1 MRLKPVLLAL
11 LLFSLL
17 SVTSICQTA
26 SGNQEQVAQHQ
37 RLVQQYLQ
45 RQRPDLAI
53 PELQKVIELDPGN
66 VDALGNLGVLYFF
79 RGNYNQA
86 VPQLRAAL
94 QIQPGLFKLQALLG
108 LAERSLGDQAASR
121 EDLEAAFPHLTET
134 KIQAEVGQAL
144 ISVYTV
150 NGDLEKAAAI
160 VSTLLQAQP
169 TDISLLYS
177 SYRIYSDL
185 AGKAMLTL
193 ALTAPASAQ
202 MHQIM
207 ARELARHAEN
217 AAAIANYREAIK
229 LDPHLLGIHSEFGD
243 LLYRSP
249 DAKLKAEAEH
259 EFKSALAANPKDEL
273 ALVMLGTI
281 AASQGNNSA
290 AIDDYTQALALDPN
304 NGDACTELG
313 KVLVTMN
320 QRDKALQM
328 FERAVQIDPTNYIAH
343 YRLGTL
349 YREAGRSDDAKVQVA
364 QYLEYKQMKDKLE
377 KVFRDM
383 RVLSGQHLGGDE
395 KDAAH

>member
-1 MRLKPVLLAL
+1 MRLKPIALAL
-11 LLFSLL
+11 FLFPFLSFSSL
-17 SVTSICQTA
+17 SQIS
-26 SGNQEQVAQHQ
+26 SGSQEQAAQHQ
-37 RLVQQYLQ
+37 RLAQQYLQ
-45 RQRPDLAI
+45 QQRPDLAI

-79 RGNYNQA
+79 RGNYKEA

-108 LAERSLGDQAASR
+108 LAERSLGDRTTSR
-121 EDLEAAFPHLTET
+121 KDLEAAFPQLTET
-134 KIQAEVGQAL
+134 KIQAQVGQAL
-144 ISVYTV
+144 MSDYTV

-160 VSTLLQAQP
+160 ASTLLQAQP
-169 TDISLLYS
+169 MDSSLLYS

-202 MHQIM
+202 MHQVM

-229 LDPHLLGIHSEFGD
+229 IDPHLLGIHSEFGD

-249 DAKLKAEAEH
+249 DAKLKAEAEQ
-259 EFKSALAANPKDEL
+259 EFRAALAANPNDEL
-273 ALVMLGTI
+273 ALVMLGMI
-281 AASQGNNSA
+281 ASSQGNNSA
-290 AIDDYTQALALDPN
+290 AIADYTQALAIDPD

-320 QRDKALQM
+320 QDDKALQL
-328 FERAVQIDPTNYIAH
+328 FEHAIQIDPTNYTAH

-349 YREAGRSDDAKVQVA
+349 YREADRSDDAKKQIA
-364 QYLEYKQMKDKLE
+364 QYLEYKRMRDKLE
-377 KVFRDM
+377 KIFSGM
-383 RVLSGQHLGGDE
+383 RVLSGQHRDDDE
-395 KDAAH
+395 DGVR